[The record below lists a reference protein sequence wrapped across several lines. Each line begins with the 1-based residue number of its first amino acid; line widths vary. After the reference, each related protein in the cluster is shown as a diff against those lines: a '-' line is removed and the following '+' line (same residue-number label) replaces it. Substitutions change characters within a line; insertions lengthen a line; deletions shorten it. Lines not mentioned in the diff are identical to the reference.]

1 MKHRIGIYSGAFD
14 PIHKGHIAF
23 ALEAMRECGLDGIVL
38 LPEAQPRHKPSVS
51 PLGQRVE
58 LIKKAIGNEEGL
70 SIFIPRSKQFTVA
83 QTLPELMSHFN
94 DSNLTLLLGSD
105 VLRTF
110 SNSWSKLETLL
121 QNVHL
126 AIGLRDHDTTAYV
139 QKAIRDLEKEYGV
152 PITYYIVETPHKHV
166 SSSAIRKVD

>member
-38 LPEAQPRHKPSVS
+38 LPEAQPRDKPSVS
-51 PLGQRVE
+51 PLAHRVD
-58 LIKKAIGNEEGL
+58 LINLAIADEHQL
-70 SIFIPRSKQFTVA
+70 SVFIPSSKQFTVK

-94 DSNLTLLLGSD
+94 DNTLTLLLGSD

-110 SNSWSKLETLL
+110 AKSWDNLQVLL
-121 QNVHL
+121 TNVHL
-126 AIGLRDHDTTAYV
+126 AIGLRGHDTTAYV
-139 QKAIRDLEKEYGV
+139 QKTVRDLEKEYGV
-152 PITYYIVETPHKHV
+152 PITYHIVEAPHKHV
-166 SSSAIRKVD
+166 SSSAIRKVI